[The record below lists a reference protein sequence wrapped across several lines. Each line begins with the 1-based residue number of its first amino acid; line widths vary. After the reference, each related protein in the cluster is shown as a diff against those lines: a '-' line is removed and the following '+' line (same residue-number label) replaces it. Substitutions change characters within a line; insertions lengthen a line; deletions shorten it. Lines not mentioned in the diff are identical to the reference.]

1 MGTVRKNLKDG
12 SLLAGKNNPDYW
24 EMHEGLQ
31 WRKATLPPLTRAEE
45 QEMIP
50 RAQAGD
56 EDARGIVIRANL
68 RFVISV
74 AKTYTWGRV
83 PLEDLIAEGVMG
95 LHKSLILFDMSRGL
109 KFISYAVWWIRQA
122 ILQAL
127 AEQGRLIR
135 LPLNRVGTIT
145 KITKAA
151 EKLEAEIRQAMIS
164 SIQRSRIVYRPP
176 NLYLRQ
182 KEYEKKSREMY
193 ETGGFMPSFED
204 VCEALGWRD
213 LKRETLRSY
222 MATDL
227 SLDYTYDNDTG
238 DAPLEA
244 MDWLNLK
251 DKEAQHLVIEEDS
264 IQEDQSQSVD
274 EGLEVLDKRAQYII
288 KRYFGLAG
296 DPPDTLENIG
306 RTLSLT
312 RERIRQIKEKA
323 LEELSKNKT
332 LKAHFDEI

>member
-109 KFISYAVWWIRQA
+109 KFISYAVWW
-122 ILQAL
+122 
-127 AEQGRLIR
+127 
-135 LPLNRVGTIT
+135 
-145 KITKAA
+145 
-151 EKLEAEIRQAMIS
+151 IRQAMIS

-306 RTLSLT
+306 RTLS
-312 RERIRQIKEKA
+312 
-323 LEELSKNKT
+323 
-332 LKAHFDEI
+332 

>member
-1 MGTVRKNLKDG
+1 
-12 SLLAGKNNPDYW
+12 
-24 EMHEGLQ
+24 
-31 WRKATLPPLTRAEE
+31 
-45 QEMIP
+45 
-50 RAQAGD
+50 
-56 EDARGIVIRANL
+56 
-68 RFVISV
+68 
-74 AKTYTWGRV
+74 
-83 PLEDLIAEGVMG
+83 MG

-109 KFISYAVWWIRQA
+109 KFISYAVWW
-122 ILQAL
+122 
-127 AEQGRLIR
+127 
-135 LPLNRVGTIT
+135 
-145 KITKAA
+145 
-151 EKLEAEIRQAMIS
+151 IRQAMIS